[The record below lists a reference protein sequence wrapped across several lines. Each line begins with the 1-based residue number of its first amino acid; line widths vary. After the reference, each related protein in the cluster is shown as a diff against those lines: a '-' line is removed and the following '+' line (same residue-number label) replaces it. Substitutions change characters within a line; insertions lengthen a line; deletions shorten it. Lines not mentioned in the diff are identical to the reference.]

1 MPKERLSVVISSTVL
16 DLPDHRPEV
25 MNACL
30 QQDML
35 PLMMEHLPA
44 NDDEAIS
51 ASLKLVNEAD
61 IYLGVFAFR
70 YGYVPKKKN
79 PKLISITEME
89 YNRAVRRKIPRL
101 VFLMDNLHPLTIG
114 GVEIE
119 AKAQKKLGALKKR
132 LQERN
137 HVKSFKSPQDLRAF
151 AVDALSDLG
160 KQYALRTNRTSDTN
174 IFVANSKYDWERF
187 AKPLVERLRDNG
199 FKVWV
204 GQHQKEH
211 ELNQVLELSGWLVL
225 CVSPSALKSRVI
237 RMQLDYFLEK
247 RKEVALLM
255 CRGMKPPDHIK
266 TRVFAYSEIGDLI
279 MLIKSLRQQSPFA
292 KYDS

>member
-1 MPKERLSVVISSTVL
+1 MRDPPLPRSKRLSRSLLMPKERLSVVISSTVL

-30 QQDML
+30 RQDML

-101 VFLMDNLHPLTIG
+101 VFLMDNLHPLTI
-114 GVEIE
+114 
-119 AKAQKKLGALKKR
+119 
-132 LQERN
+132 
-137 HVKSFKSPQDLRAF
+137 
-151 AVDALSDLG
+151 
-160 KQYALRTNRTSDTN
+160 
-174 IFVANSKYDWERF
+174 
-187 AKPLVERLRDNG
+187 
-199 FKVWV
+199 
-204 GQHQKEH
+204 
-211 ELNQVLELSGWLVL
+211 
-225 CVSPSALKSRVI
+225 
-237 RMQLDYFLEK
+237 
-247 RKEVALLM
+247 
-255 CRGMKPPDHIK
+255 
-266 TRVFAYSEIGDLI
+266 
-279 MLIKSLRQQSPFA
+279 
-292 KYDS
+292 